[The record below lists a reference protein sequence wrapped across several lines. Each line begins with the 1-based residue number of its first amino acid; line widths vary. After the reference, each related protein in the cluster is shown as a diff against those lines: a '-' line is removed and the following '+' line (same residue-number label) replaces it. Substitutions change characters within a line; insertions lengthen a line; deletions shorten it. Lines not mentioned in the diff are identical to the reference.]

1 LCAIGAQQQW
11 QRRRPGRQ
19 KNKNGEEDDSDGR
32 GRCNCWGDNA
42 DIKVGG
48 MSALPFVLPP
58 GTAMERER
66 MTQFHSND
74 FRFDNDG
81 TDDGED
87 EEGDNGDGEN
97 GGGRGD

>member
-1 LCAIGAQQQW
+1 
-11 QRRRPGRQ
+11 
-19 KNKNGEEDDSDGR
+19 
-32 GRCNCWGDNA
+32 
-42 DIKVGG
+42 
-48 MSALPFVLPP
+48 MALPFVLPP